1 MDIKNFQLEHEL
13 TDTKIL
19 KIGDFYRRLLSK
31 RIRYIVDN
39 YGIFEQLIQGN
50 LYKNFDEYTE
60 GFCRTYYVKGMTR
73 SFSCFSE
80 WFQAFWYK
88 FRLIGEDPLKMYW
101 KTKSCLGLL
110 CQLLN
115 YCDNTEFDLK
125 VQNYSFIRDFINVI
139 QCGMEDKINEELTG
153 EPSPVRELWFME
165 DFSF

>member
-1 MDIKNFQLEHEL
+1 MNVKDFQLEHEL

-31 RIRYIVDN
+31 RIKFIIDN
-39 YGIFEQLIQGN
+39 YGIFEQLIQGD
-50 LYKNFDEYTE
+50 LYKNFDEYAE
-60 GFCRTYYVKGMTR
+60 GFCRTYYVKGLVR
-73 SFSCFSE
+73 SFNCFSE

-101 KTKSCLGLL
+101 RTENCLGLL

-125 VQNYSFIRDFINVI
+125 VENYSFIRDFINVI
-139 QCGMEDKINEELTG
+139 QCGMEDKINEELNS